1 MTIKTT
7 RIDDLT
13 GREILCANYVEI
25 AITLRQIGPTGAGP
39 QKSRLFHTENARIM
53 AMTDKA
59 ASESDVSSTCIE
71 LIRRLI
77 AEEFDRAQTKPR

>member
-25 AITLRQIGPTGAGP
+25 EITLRQVGPTGAGP
-39 QKSRLFHTENARIM
+39 QKNRRFHTENARIM
-53 AMTDKA
+53 AMTDRA
-59 ASESDVSSTCIE
+59 TSESDVSSACIE

-77 AEEFDRAQTKPR
+77 AEEFRRAQT

>member
-13 GREILCANYVEI
+13 GREILSANYVEI
-25 AITLRQIGPTGAGP
+25 DITLRQVGITGCGP
-39 QKSRLFHTENARIM
+39 QKNRRFHTENVRIM

-59 ASESDVSSTCIE
+59 ASESDVSSACIE
-71 LIRRLI
+71 LIRKLI
-77 AEEFDRAQTKPR
+77 AEEFDRAQT

>member
-25 AITLRQIGPTGAGP
+25 EITLRQVGPTGCGP
-39 QKSRLFHTENARIM
+39 QKNRRFHTENARIM
-53 AMTDKA
+53 AMTDRDA
-59 ASESDVSSTCIE
+59 PAPDVSSACLE
-71 LIRRLI
+71 LIRKLI
-77 AEEFDRAQTKPR
+77 AEEFDRAQT